1 MKFVKTTS
9 LPIHYTEKHLMNI
22 YLADKN
28 SFTSQMMA
36 QELLKDQTQRFLQL
50 IESQMGAVLVYPFS
64 MLLSVRTWYK
74 LQDPMCEELD
84 LIPNDVM
91 FADCTWL
98 ESGRVEDCPTWYN
111 ELDQYRRDV
120 IRDAYNYISTQYI
133 EPVKY

>member
-1 MKFVKTTS
+1 MKFAKTTY
-9 LPIHYTEKHLMNI
+9 LPITNTEKKLMDVL
-22 YLADKN
+22 LADKD

-36 QELLKDQTQRFLQL
+36 KELLQDQTQRFLQL

-64 MLLSVRTWYK
+64 MQLLVKTWYK
-74 LQDPMCEELD
+74 LQDPMCEELE

-98 ESGRVEDCPTWYN
+98 ESGHEADCPTWYN

-120 IRDAYNYISTQYI
+120 IRDAYHYISTQ
-133 EPVKY
+133 